1 MKGKPQALLCFGSPG
16 GFIALLKQFVP
27 ELCLFHSLDLQQ
39 FTLHLL
45 SHWIIL

>member
-1 MKGKPQALLCFGSPG
+1 MEIMNERGTSGTSLLW
-16 GFIALLKQFVP
+16 FVP

-39 FTLHLL
+39 FTLHFL